1 MLLLKKFNSFYY
13 CLYLLP
19 KLLINP
25 FSSSTST
32 SEPDLFSESDLITGS
47 SFLIPIFS
55 FKFSIY

>member
-25 FSSSTST
+25 FSSST

>member
-1 MLLLKKFNSFYY
+1 MLLRKKSNSFYY

-25 FSSSTST
+25 ISSST

-47 SFLIPIFS
+47 SF
-55 FKFSIY
+55 